1 MSHNLIC
8 RKNRSVSQKL
18 EGPQA
23 EVESFCLSLPIISFI
38 SASGEKVYF
47 PPFSEPLVCSS
58 CISPGQAGIVV
69 KIICFPV
76 GTIRRFPEVLC
87 TLSMEQKLLTRQMM
101 LILYIEVLQAKEER
115 PWLLREV
122 PKRKGGVSIANFIRL
137 IFQEASFNLT
147 CAEKTL
153 ST

>member
-1 MSHNLIC
+1 MKISKGVVHTEYGTKTAHKTDVNFVH
-8 RKNRSVSQKL
+8 RS
-18 EGPQA
+18 
-23 EVESFCLSLPIISFI
+23 
-38 SASGEKVYF
+38 
-47 PPFSEPLVCSS
+47 PPSK
-58 CISPGQAGIVV
+58 G
-69 KIICFPV
+69 
-76 GTIRRFPEVLC
+76 GT
-87 TLSMEQKLLTRQMM
+87 
-101 LILYIEVLQAKEER
+101 